1 MQAGEQYDESAAG
14 LAAGAAEPSDGP
26 EALLADLDAEQ
37 QQVALAPPGPVC
49 VLAGAGTGKT
59 RAVAHRI
66 AYLAAT
72 AQADPGRVLAV
83 TFTTRAAGELRGRLR
98 HLGQRAPDADLGRV
112 QARTFHSAALRQLT
126 HFWPS
131 TVGGP
136 APQVLESK
144 IGLVA
149 EAARRLRVSAG
160 LAELRDAAG
169 EIEWAKVTQ
178 VRPADYSAATADA
191 GRNPPLDAPTVG
203 RIFACYE
210 ELRTERHLV
219 DFESVLELTAA
230 VLAEYPVAARSVR
243 ARYTC
248 FVVDEYQD
256 VNPLQKLLLDVWL
269 GGRDNICVVGDP
281 RQTIYSFTGATP
293 GYLTRF
299 PAEFPTARVIR
310 LVRNYR
316 STPQVVMLA
325 NTIAAAAAPDRWVP
339 RARAHDRL
347 RAMVAT
353 VVPGDSRAAA
363 LVAQRP
369 AGPAP
374 QITEYPDEP
383 AEVAAV
389 ARQART
395 LMSAGLPA
403 AEIAVLVRTNAQ
415 TQGLEQAL
423 AQAGVPFQ
431 LRGAERFFER
441 DEVRQA
447 VALLR
452 AASRSAAA
460 PDDPAAEIRP
470 ILASIGLTP
479 QPPGGRGTARDRWES
494 LEALA
499 QLASDFFAANPAAG
513 LPELAAELAVRGN
526 LGHVPAMAGVTLA
539 SLHSAKGL
547 EWQAVF
553 LPGLTDGTVPIV
565 YAQTDEAIEE
575 ERRLLYVGITR
586 ARERLYLSWALAR
599 VPGGRR
605 TRAPSR
611 FLTGLLTG
619 RPERGSSAAT
629 ARRAK
634 RAAPGLA
641 AAGQADGVGGQPSAD
656 DPLFQRLREWRLA
669 MAREQ
674 SVPAYV
680 VFSDAT
686 LQAIAATR
694 PGTRTE
700 LAGVPG
706 VGVVKLDR
714 YGPAVLELCAA
725 ASSDGGPLQA
735 TGGGVSGGPGQAA
748 YGPAGGGPGEA
759 GGRIKGRGP
768 GQQACSPASDG
779 GSAARAPRATP

>member
-1 MQAGEQYDESAAG
+1 VQAGEQYDESAAG
-14 LAAGAAEPSDGP
+14 LATGLAAQEAEPCDGP
-26 EALLADLDAEQ
+26 EALLADLDVEQ
-37 QQVALAPPGPVC
+37 RQVALAPPGPVC

-72 AQADPGRVLAV
+72 AQADPGRILAV

-98 HLGQRAPDADLGRV
+98 QLGLRAPDADLGKV

-136 APQVLESK
+136 APRVLESK

-178 VRPADYSAATADA
+178 VRPADYAAATAKA
-191 GRNPPLDAPTVG
+191 GRNPPLDATTVG
-203 RIFACYE
+203 RIFASYE

-269 GGRDNICVVGDP
+269 GGRDSICVVGDP

-293 GYLTRF
+293 AYLTGF
-299 PAEFPTARVIR
+299 PAEFPTAPVIR

-316 STPQVVMLA
+316 STPQVVTLA
-325 NTIAAAAAPDRWVP
+325 NTIAAAAAPDRRAPHAAVP
-339 RARAHDRL
+339 DRL
-347 RAMVAT
+347 RAVAGT
-353 VVPGDSRAAA
+353 VMPGGSSPAA

-374 QITEYPDEP
+374 QISEYPDEP

-389 ARQART
+389 ARQVRT

-423 AQAGVPFQ
+423 AQAGIPFQ

-460 PDDPAAEIRP
+460 PDEPAAEIRP

-499 QLASDFFAANPAAG
+499 HLAADFFAANPAAG
-513 LPELAAELAVRGN
+513 LPELAAELAVRGD
-526 LGHVPAMAGVTLA
+526 LGHAPAMAGVTLA

-547 EWQAVF
+547 EWRAVF
-553 LPGLTDGTVPIV
+553 LPGLTDGIVPIV

-605 TRAPSR
+605 SRTPSR
-611 FLTGLLTG
+611 FLAGLTG
-619 RPERGSSAAT
+619 RPERGGNAA
-629 ARRAK
+629 AGRRGK
-634 RAAPGLA
+634 RAATGPASAPGH
-641 AAGQADGVGGQPSAD
+641 ADAVGGQPSAD
-656 DPLFQRLREWRLA
+656 DPLFQRLREWRRGV
-669 MAREQ
+669 AREQ

-686 LQAIAATR
+686 LQAIAASR
-694 PGTRTE
+694 PGSRAE

-714 YGPAVLELCAA
+714 YGAAVLELCAA
-725 ASSDGGPLQA
+725 ADNHGGPRQA
-735 TGGGVSGGPGQAA
+735 AEMADSGGVAQGAGD
-748 YGPAGGGPGEA
+748 PAG
-759 GGRIKGRGP
+759 RSP
-768 GQQACSPASDG
+768 GQQAGSPAS
-779 GSAARAPRATP
+779 SVPTARGPNGTS